1 VVIRARRRKPLGLV
15 ENSGMLLEEPLKH
28 RRPESAA
35 TAAAVGCVEVGCR
48 RLGAA
53 CHSTLRAPCWN
64 VSVRAS
70 KSQVAGPSVRRK
82 STPRMK
88 SRQPKSMLMH
98 VMV

>member
-1 VVIRARRRKPLGLV
+1 VVIRAVPWGSSK
-15 ENSGMLLEEPLKH
+15 
-28 RRPESAA
+28 
-35 TAAAVGCVEVGCR
+35 TAACCWRSRSSIGRTEMTTTATTVGCVEVRCR

-53 CHSTLRAPCWN
+53 CHSTLRAPRWK
-64 VSVRAS
+64 VSVQTS

-88 SRQPKSMLMH
+88 SKQLKSMPTH